1 MRDVSGLHYSS
12 MDLGLTERDLI
23 RFIST
28 YENISNRQALEAL
41 QDNNRFWR
49 KVQSRAHNLYHSEK
63 RRTKKTGNI
72 ANAPLTP
79 ARTQH

>member
-1 MRDVSGLHYSS
+1 MNI
-12 MDLGLTERDLI
+12 GLTKRDRV

-41 QDNNRFWR
+41 RDNNRFWR
-49 KVQSRAHNLYHSEK
+49 NVQSRAHNLNRSEERRK
-63 RRTKKTGNI
+63 RKTDNV
-72 ANAPLTP
+72 ANAPLTT

>member
-12 MDLGLTERDLI
+12 MNIGLTKRDRV

-41 QDNNRFWR
+41 RDNNRFWR
-49 KVQSRAHNLYHSEK
+49 KVQSRAQNLYDSEK
-63 RRTKKTGNI
+63 RRTRKTGDV

-79 ARTQH
+79 ARPQH